1 MRVKTFT
8 AKKEVGVYPVSTSPF
23 IYLAIKKSCFYKR
36 SAYEF
41 TVYFKDPDTK

>member
-8 AKKEVGVYPVSTSPF
+8 ANKEVGVYQAATSPF
-23 IYLAIKKSCFYKR
+23 IYLAIRNMCFYKR